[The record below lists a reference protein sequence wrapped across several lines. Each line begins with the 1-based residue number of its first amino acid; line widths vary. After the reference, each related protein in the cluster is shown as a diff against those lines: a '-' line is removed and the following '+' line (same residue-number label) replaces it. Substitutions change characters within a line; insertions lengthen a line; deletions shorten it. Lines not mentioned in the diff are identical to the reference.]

1 MGRWSRSPH
10 SFPVPVS
17 KPVGMAE
24 NSADGN
30 AMVED
35 TEVPPPAAVSKNG
48 RKAEGNSI
56 FSWIFVLALLG
67 VWTAVGV
74 VWFDI
79 VDYDTV
85 VGTLAPYDVDGDGQL

>member
-1 MGRWSRSPH
+1 MT
-10 SFPVPVS
+10 VVVS
-17 KPVGMAE
+17 ACVRLT
-24 NSADGN
+24 
-30 AMVED
+30 

-48 RKAEGNSI
+48 RKSEGNSI

-85 VGTLAPYDVDGDGQL
+85 VGMCLWSSDLIVPLPLLAVC